1 MTKNQFALKS
11 WWPLTSTY
19 EQLKC
24 GENYG
29 RWTDYNEAEYQKR
42 LDEISRGAQPL
53 AAGVWRDYLRGHNW
67 TRHLKQKSSKYS
79 TEFFDSINIPF
90 LC

>member
-1 MTKNQFALKS
+1 
-11 WWPLTSTY
+11 
-19 EQLKC
+19 LKC